1 MRPFSDRYGIHEGR
15 SLPDGGVSGIAM
27 PFDESDGR
35 PGIAFSDDG
44 ELILFEYKTFA
55 PSAFTLQL
63 REGTPSAAG
72 VQFQFQHGGRQHDGG
87 NSNTLAALPI
97 GRVEKLEAAPAAL
110 LFSASFNDTSL
121 SKEVQI
127 SVARNELSE
136 VSVGL
141 MIEDFELAK
150 DAEGKPFVRVTQARI
165 LDVSI
170 VDHGQYPQ
178 ARILEHLA
186 LAAPSTFRDSVPNGQ
201 SLVGAIERYAAAPTD
216 VGTPI
221 GSQAT
226 TPVATSTKNGPGDA
240 EMVVSKEAWGNLW
253 GAYNDLVTENATLR
267 LQVPT

>member
-15 SLPDGGVSGIAM
+15 SLPEGGVSGIAM
-27 PFDESDGR
+27 PFNESDGR

-44 ELILFEYKTFA
+44 ELILFEYKVFD
-55 PSAFTLQL
+55 PHAFDAQL
-63 REGTPSAAG
+63 SEGTPSEAG

-87 NSNTLAALPI
+87 SSNSLAALPI

-110 LFSASFNDTSL
+110 LFSASFNMTSL

-127 SVARNELSE
+127 SVARNELSDI
-136 VSVGL
+136 SVGA
-141 MIEDFELAK
+141 MILDFELET
-150 DAEGKPFVRVTQARI
+150 DSESRPFVRITQARI

-186 LAAPSTFRDSVPNGQ
+186 LSVRDSFSLKEGQ
-201 SLVGAIERYAAAPTD
+201 SLVGAIEKYATAPAD

-221 GSQAT
+221 VPHR
-226 TPVATSTKNGPGDA
+226 TPVATSTKNGPGDT
-240 EMVVSKEAWGNLW
+240 EMVVSKESWGNLW
-253 GAYNDLVTENATLR
+253 GALNDLRTENATLR
-267 LQVPT
+267 LQVPTK